1 MCLAIHSL
9 LPIDTIFFHLASLG
23 MVDEAGDQFV
33 AYFLPTDETLVK
45 RATDGDAGM
54 DYTEEEVYDYKL
66 GYCNEYYV

>member
-1 MCLAIHSL
+1 
-9 LPIDTIFFHLASLG
+9 

-66 GYCNEYYV
+66 GYSYKCFLISCIVSLHFRN